1 MKIKIRNLAKKIIP
15 HPLWRMLAR
24 TWAFPRSLP
33 SRLFVEMRARRIL
46 RYLDSTRGRGNI
58 VIFGTPEHGNI
69 GDHAIVL
76 AEREFFKK
84 HFPGRTVVE
93 IPQGLDR
100 PVAARL
106 GAVHGGGFL
115 GNLWLPANYVQK
127 NYLENFPNR
136 RIVLFPNTIFFEE
149 KGGWRREIAETRAAY
164 RAHGD
169 LHVFIRDKSIDFLK
183 KEILGEDSPRAH
195 GAPDIVLSLDRSA
208 PKFERAGVLLCFRA
222 DKEKVLPDAA
232 VAELEARLRER
243 GERASRTDTVVPYAV
258 PAEVREFEV
267 ERKFDEFRRARLVI
281 TDRLHGMIFAAI
293 TGTPCIALNNSSGK
307 VEGVWSLWLR
317 HLDYVKFVR
326 EAAGLREV
334 RARGGG
340 NPRAARR
347 DARVGRTP
355 LRPVRLRKIL
365 GGHRRDPARE
375 RNGRVRV
382 PLARRSRG
390 NVFSPADSA
399 NFSTSAK
406 RAAPRELSEKH

>member
-1 MKIKIRNLAKKIIP
+1 
-15 HPLWRMLAR
+15 MLAR

-58 VIFGTPEHGNI
+58 LIFLTPEHGNI
-69 GDHAIVL
+69 GDSAIII
-76 AEREFFKK
+76 AEKEFFRKY
-84 HFPGRTVVE
+84 FPGRTVVE

-106 GAVHGGGFL
+106 GAVHGDDSVVTVPGGGFL

-326 EAAGLREV
+326 EAAEIPALLDAMPALGGRRYDPSVFEPHWEKLAAVIHGSSFAEQTIPIFNKK
-334 RARGGG
+334 RGGG
-340 NPRAARR
+340 NH
-347 DARVGRTP
+347 TE
-355 LRPVRLRKIL
+355 LLC
-365 GGHRRDPARE
+365 
-375 RNGRVRV
+375 
-382 PLARRSRG
+382 G
-390 NVFSPADSA
+390 NVVAFPCTVHFKNTKPAGCEVPADFA
-399 NFSTSAK
+399 EFGQF
-406 RAAPRELSEKH
+406 AA